1 MDNPL
6 SNIKSAVV
14 LVDGDAPD
22 CAEVSAKAEE
32 YFRRKGI
39 SLKLYPVR
47 RKRLLRCD
55 RHSDLFISLLPEKS
69 FNLRLAVKRSQAPF
83 KIGRFPMGDK
93 VFDMIV
99 SAPAGSETGQTG
111 IFSMMTEIM
120 GKIR

>member
-6 SNIKSAVV
+6 QNIKSAVL

-32 YFRRKGI
+32 YFRGKGI

-55 RHSDLFISLLPEKS
+55 RQADLFISLLPEKS
-69 FNLRLAVKRSQAPF
+69 FNLRMAARRSLAPF
-83 KIGRFPMGDK
+83 KIGRFPMGEK
-93 VFDMIV
+93 VFDIIV
-99 SAPAGSETGQTG
+99 SAPEGTEAGQVE
-111 IFSMMTEIM
+111 IFALMTEIM
-120 GKIR
+120 GKIK